1 MLTLYKTAV
10 CRQMIAFWFLPATT
24 YFCSPTRCHRDG
36 CVEPEE
42 TFEVLNEVVLSRGAN
57 PYLSKIEV
65 RAREEEP
72 GESSA
77 VCACTAQRRRYT

>member
-1 MLTLYKTAV
+1 M
-10 CRQMIAFWFLPATT
+10 
-24 YFCSPTRCHRDG
+24 
-36 CVEPEE
+36 EPEE

-65 RAREEEP
+65 CAREEEP